1 MKQDALAK
9 WLKFIIAGVGICGL
23 EKNVLPWLILI
34 WISAI
39 PCYAVLVL
47 GWKIA
52 DNIQMDRS
60 FSYENARYLKW
71 VSYLSMADAI
81 FVFAAN
87 IVFLLLDMSA
97 AAVMLVICII
107 VFIGISISIC
117 SAALSHLVA
126 KAADIKE
133 ENDLTV

>member
-1 MKQDALAK
+1 
-9 WLKFIIAGVGICGL
+9 
-23 EKNVLPWLILI
+23 
-34 WISAI
+34 
-39 PCYAVLVL
+39 
-47 GWKIA
+47 
-52 DNIQMDRS
+52 MDRS

-71 VSYLSMADAI
+71 VSYLSMADAV
-81 FVFAAN
+81 FVFLAN